1 MCRQFLYLQARDYR
15 NTAASQ
21 NDLLIKETI
30 IVKIR
35 ILRFSAKTGGGV
47 RYFIV
52 SIVLWNGDDGWRTRQ
67 RRLLGRG
74 GLDIN

>member
-1 MCRQFLYLQARDYR
+1 M
-15 NTAASQ
+15 
-21 NDLLIKETI
+21 
-30 IVKIR
+30 
-35 ILRFSAKTGGGV
+35 